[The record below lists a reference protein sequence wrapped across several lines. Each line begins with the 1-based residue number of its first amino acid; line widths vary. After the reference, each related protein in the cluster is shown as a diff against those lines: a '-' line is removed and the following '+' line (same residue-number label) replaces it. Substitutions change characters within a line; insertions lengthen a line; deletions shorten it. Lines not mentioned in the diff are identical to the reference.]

1 MVFTS
6 FSFLVFFAAAMAV
19 YFLAPQ
25 RWRWAVLLAVSL
37 YFYLSASIRYA
48 VFLLL
53 SALSTYGCG
62 RYLGSCAARQR
73 DYLQTHRGTLSPEE
87 KKQYRAAVGRRK
99 RRVLALT
106 LVLNLGIL
114 GFLKYFNFLSDNV
127 GSLIRLFVPEFSPVR
142 LSLALP
148 LGISFYTF
156 QVVGY
161 CLDVYREVTEPQRN
175 FLKYLLFVSFF
186 PQTMQGPIG
195 RYDELAPQLYQ
206 GCGFSYRRVCFGL
219 QRMLWGFFEKLV
231 IADRLTMLVDTV
243 FGGWQTYGAR
253 HLVVAVVCYAIQI
266 YADFAGYMDIALG
279 AGQVFGIELAENFQQ
294 PYFSRGI
301 PEFWRRWHQTLGS
314 WFKDYLFY
322 PVLRAGWCKT
332 LGARLKRRWGK
343 DAAAKATTVL
353 ALGIVWFTTGLWHG
367 ASWHYI
373 AWGLYYGV
381 LIILSTLFSPALER
395 LSDRLGWNRAKA
407 SARLVQMLRTFA
419 LVCGG
424 YVLFRSETMTQ
435 AAGILWRIATLADAD
450 GQTLYTMGLE
460 TSDMKLAAA
469 AIAVLLAV
477 DICHARGIRLRE
489 QLAAQGLWLRW
500 LVYLAALF
508 AVLVFGVYGPA
519 YDAASF
525 LYFQF

>member
-53 SALSTYGCG
+53 SALSTYDCG

-381 LIILSTLFSPALER
+381 LIILLHPVFTGIGAAVRPAGLEPGQSQRPAGADASDLCAGLRR
-395 LSDRLGWNRAKA
+395 LCAVPLRNHDPGSGDPLAHCDPGGRRRPNSVHHGPGNQRYEIGRSRHCGAAGSGHLPRQRHPAARAA
-407 SARLVQMLRTFA
+407 GGPGAVAAVAGVSGRP
-419 LVCGG
+419 VCG
-424 YVLFRSETMTQ
+424 
-435 AAGILWRIATLADAD
+435 AGVRCIRA
-450 GQTLYTMGLE
+450 GL
-460 TSDMKLAAA
+460 
-469 AIAVLLAV
+469 
-477 DICHARGIRLRE
+477 
-489 QLAAQGLWLRW
+489 
-500 LVYLAALF
+500 
-508 AVLVFGVYGPA
+508 
-519 YDAASF
+519 
-525 LYFQF
+525 